1 MIKLKFRLG
10 QDFFPY
16 DLLEVYDLV
25 HQIQQF
31 LLELESVSL
40 DFLEAVLQS
49 DVFDPLVLIIALEV
63 FFDLAQFRVH
73 VSASIFCLFE
83 KDSF

>member
-25 HQIQQF
+25 HQIKQF
-31 LLELESVSL
+31 LLELESMSL
-40 DFLEAVLQS
+40 DLLEAVLQS

-73 VSASIFCLFE
+73 VGASIFCLFE